1 MSLVDWKVLYVKPRC
16 EKKMAAFCAS
26 YGIPYYLPTSVKTRI
41 VQRRKVN
48 VDLPLFPGY
57 VFAEFPMDSRLKLL
71 QTNLLVRILVPE
83 RPFLLARQLVM
94 VRKALHA
101 DPMLTAEPPLEKGMN
116 VRVIDG
122 PMMGIIGTI
131 ERLASKLRVVV
142 NIEMI
147 GQAVAMTVD
156 RNQVMVLSD

>member
-1 MSLVDWKVLYVKPRC
+1 MSILDWKVLYVKPRC
-16 EKKMAAFCAS
+16 EKKTAAFCES
-26 YGIPYYLPTSVKTRI
+26 YGIPHYLPTSLKTRI

-48 VDLPLFPGY
+48 VVLPLFPGY
-57 VFAEFPMDSRLKLL
+57 VFAEFSIDSRLKLL
-71 QTNLLVRILVPE
+71 QTNQLVRILEPE
-83 RPFLLARQLVM
+83 RPLLLARQLVM
-94 VRKALHA
+94 VRKALTA
-101 DPMLTAEPPLEKGMN
+101 DPTLTAEPTLEKGMN

-122 PMMGIIGTI
+122 PMMGVIGTV

-156 RNQVMVLSD
+156 RNQVVVLSD